1 MRDNNMSRNGDFEIS
16 FDRVIGGIE
25 FTFGLGVAVVQEAR
39 EDENVIDGYLESVSL
54 DEAEA
59 EFDTRCPLHGQED
72 VIEMN
77 IDSLE
82 LGYSDVTASADDI
95 KAWLGFDVLE
105 HAAKLLETYDYE
117 RMEDPYED
125 YDI

>member
-1 MRDNNMSRNGDFEIS
+1 MSRNGDFEIS

-39 EDENVIDGYLESVSL
+39 EDENIIDGYLESVSL
-54 DEAEA
+54 DEAEVQ
-59 EFDTRCPLHGQED
+59 FDTRCPRNGQED
-72 VIEMN
+72 VIEMC

>member
-1 MRDNNMSRNGDFEIS
+1 MNRSGEFEIS

-39 EDENVIDGYLESVSL
+39 EDENIIDGYLESVSF
-54 DEAEA
+54 DEAEVQ
-59 EFDTRCPLHGQED
+59 FDTRCPRNGQED
-72 VIEMN
+72 KISMC

-117 RMEDPYED
+117 PVV

>member
-1 MRDNNMSRNGDFEIS
+1 MKLGGLVGRGGVWVEF
-16 FDRVIGGIE
+16 RVGPE
-25 FTFGLGVAVVQEAR
+25 AEVVQGSR
-39 EDENVIDGYLESVSL
+39 EDENIMDGYLDCGSV
-54 DEAEA
+54 EEGGVHI
-59 EFDTRCPLHGQED
+59 DTSCPRKGRED
-72 VIEMN
+72 KISMC

-105 HAAKLLETYDYE
+105 HAAKLLENEDYE
-117 RMEDPYED
+117 PIV